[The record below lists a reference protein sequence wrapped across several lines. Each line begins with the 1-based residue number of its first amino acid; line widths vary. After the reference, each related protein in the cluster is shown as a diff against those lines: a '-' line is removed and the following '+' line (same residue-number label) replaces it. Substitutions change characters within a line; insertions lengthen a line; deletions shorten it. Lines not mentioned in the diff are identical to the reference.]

1 MSFLHKQSYECTK
14 SELDLFEV
22 PPTQI
27 SFENARIVDYFPIAN
42 IDNGPIEF
50 FISGSS
56 DEYIDLS
63 QTFLYIE
70 GMITLHEK
78 DVAANAKVND
88 VPVNYFLHSI
98 FSQVDVSLNETSISS
113 SVNSYPYRC
122 IFETL
127 LNYGSDAKNSHLA
140 ASMFYKDTA
149 SKMVALDNTND
160 GGFKR
165 LSLTKSEE
173 PFSMYGRL
181 HVDMFFQDR
190 LLINNVNV
198 RLKLNRSK
206 DAFCLISNCKSSKVK
221 ITQAMLTV
229 RKVKVN
235 PKIMLAH
242 AAVLEKS
249 TIKYPVKRVELKS
262 FTINSGL
269 RAKTLDNVSLGP
281 LPKKVVFGFVNS
293 NAFNGDY
300 TLNPFNFEHFKLT
313 KVSVSI
319 DGEDAPYSP
328 VIMDFD
334 KNLYSKA
341 YYTLFNGLDRAGLD
355 SGNEISPN
363 DFKGGYCIF
372 AFDLTPDMCTGDH
385 FNLVK
390 SGNLRIGVTF
400 GADLTTNVNC
410 IVYMEHENIIEI
422 NKSRNIICD
431 FKL

>member
-27 SFENARIVDYFPIAN
+27 SFENARIIDYFPLAN

-63 QTFLYIE
+63 QTFLYVE
-70 GMITLHEK
+70 CEITPESGK
-78 DVAANAKVND
+78 TPKD
-88 VPVNYFLHSI
+88 VPVNYFLHSM
-98 FSQVDVSLNETSISS
+98 FSQVDVSLNETLISS

-122 IFETL
+122 ILETL

-140 ASMFYKDTA
+140 AAMYYKDTCA
-149 SKMVALDNTND
+149 NMDAVD
-160 GGFKR
+160 GSNIGGGIRNKIVTKGAKF
-165 LSLTKSEE
+165 SL
-173 PFSMYGRL
+173 YGRL

-206 DAFCLISNCKSSKVK
+206 DAFCIISDLTTSKLK

-242 AAVLEKS
+242 ATILEKS
-249 TIKYPVKRVELKS
+249 TIKYPIKRVELKS
-262 FTINSGL
+262 FTITQGL
-269 RAKTLDNVSLGP
+269 SAKILDNVSLGP
-281 LPKKVVFGFVNS
+281 LPKKVVFGFVAS
-293 NAFNGDY
+293 NAFNGDF
-300 TLNPFNFEHFKLT
+300 TLNPFNFQHFKLT

-334 KNLYSKA
+334 KNLYAKA

-355 SGNEISPN
+355 SGNEITPN
-363 DFKGGYCIF
+363 DFAGGYAIF

-385 FNLVK
+385 FNLVR
-390 SGNLRIGVTF
+390 SGNLRISVTF
-400 GADLTTNVNC
+400 GSSLQTNVNC
-410 IVYMEHENIIEI
+410 VVYMEHENIIEI
-422 NKSRNIICD
+422 NKNRNIICD
-431 FKL
+431 FKI

>member
-1 MSFLHKQSYECTK
+1 M
-14 SELDLFEV
+14 
-22 PPTQI
+22 
-27 SFENARIVDYFPIAN
+27 
-42 IDNGPIEF
+42 
-50 FISGSS
+50 
-56 DEYIDLS
+56 
-63 QTFLYIE
+63 
-70 GMITLHEK
+70 
-78 DVAANAKVND
+78 
-88 VPVNYFLHSI
+88 
-98 FSQVDVSLNETSISS
+98 
-113 SVNSYPYRC
+113 
-122 IFETL
+122 
-127 LNYGSDAKNSHLA
+127 
-140 ASMFYKDTA
+140 
-149 SKMVALDNTND
+149 
-160 GGFKR
+160 
-165 LSLTKSEE
+165 
-173 PFSMYGRL
+173 
-181 HVDMFFQDR
+181 
-190 LLINNVNV
+190 
-198 RLKLNRSK
+198 
-206 DAFCLISNCKSSKVK
+206 
-221 ITQAMLTV
+221 
-229 RKVKVN
+229 
-235 PKIMLAH
+235 
-242 AAVLEKS
+242 
-249 TIKYPVKRVELKS
+249 
-262 FTINSGL
+262 
-269 RAKTLDNVSLGP
+269 SLGP

-390 SGNLRIGVTF
+390 SGNLRIGVNF
-400 GADLTTNVNC
+400 GGDLAANVNC